1 MKNSTMNFVSIALS
15 FAVSFAMIR
24 QSNGQ
29 ESHEWVAID
38 GRTMQANFVS
48 QDGEFVTLIKEGKE
62 LKVPF
67 KSLSP
72 SSIIQA
78 KQLSLKV
85 SAPTIGNGA
94 ATGTLEVQ
102 EKGLKLIPGWDT
114 DLQKGK
120 ISASDFKHVLSLGD
134 VRAAVDLSFH
144 DKVELYRGINYLDP
158 AAKAREYLQ
167 RELKARQLSN
177 RILINAAGFPPRSIS
192 SYDYSG
198 DFEGFGHLILVV
210 DAADQVVGIQLLQ
223 NAPKSVL
230 LTKHTN
236 NWSVF
241 NFLQSR
247 KKGTQSYAIDYKVAS
262 SASVFE
268 VQSELIDGGG
278 KSREWVKLILAKP
291 FADIV
296 MDVIEKSE

>member
-1 MKNSTMNFVSIALS
+1 MKYCTTNFVSIAFS
-15 FAVSFAMIR
+15 FAFSIALIQ
-24 QSNGQ
+24 QSKGQ
-29 ESHEWVAID
+29 DSHKWVATD
-38 GRTMQANFVS
+38 GRTIQASFVS
-48 QDGEFVTLIKEGKE
+48 QDGEFVILLKEGKE

-85 SAPTIGNGA
+85 LPPTIVNGA
-94 ATGTLEVQ
+94 ANSTLEVQ
-102 EKGLKLIPGWDT
+102 EKGLKLFPGWET

-144 DKVELYRGINYLDP
+144 DKVQLYRGINYLDP
-158 AAKAREYLQ
+158 AVKVREYLQ

-198 DFEGFGHLILVV
+198 NFEGFGHLILVV
-210 DAADQVVGIQLLQ
+210 DAADQVVGVQLLQ

-230 LTKHTN
+230 LTKHSN
-236 NWSVF
+236 EWSVY

-247 KKGTQSYAIDYKVAS
+247 KKGTQSYAIDYKVES
-262 SASVFE
+262 SATVFK

-278 KSREWVKLILAKP
+278 KSREWVQLILAKP

-296 MDVIEKSE
+296 MDVIDKSE